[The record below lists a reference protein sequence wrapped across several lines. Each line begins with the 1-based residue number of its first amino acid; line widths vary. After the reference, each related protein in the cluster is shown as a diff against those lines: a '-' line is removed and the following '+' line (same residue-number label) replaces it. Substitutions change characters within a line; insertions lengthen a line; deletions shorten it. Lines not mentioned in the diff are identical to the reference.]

1 MRRHRVS
8 VMFQCCMRPWAQSS
22 VGPSLCD
29 PWDRRIVFRVKTKQK
44 TAQTRPGPAEAI
56 HTLRAL
62 PGPRLCIGAPRV
74 QFLAF
79 MWPHR
84 AMSQARA
91 PVAHIASALHGRRL
105 IPSAEDAPQTRP
117 CAARKS
123 RGTQTM
129 RDRKRCG
136 IEHACACAEQWQ
148 ANQTKRPLPP
158 KGDDDHMMICSTQS
172 RGTQEARDS
181 KEVSS
186 TQSRGT
192 QEARYSKR

>member
-1 MRRHRVS
+1 
-8 VMFQCCMRPWAQSS
+8 MFQCCMRPWAQSS
-22 VGPSLCD
+22 VGSSLCD

-44 TAQTRPGPAEAI
+44 TAQTRPGRAEAL

-117 CAARKS
+117 SAARKS

-158 KGDDDHMMICSTQS
+158 KGDDDHVMMCSTQKV
-172 RGTQEARDS
+172 EAR
-181 KEVSS
+181 K
-186 TQSRGT
+186 
-192 QEARYSKR
+192 KRETPKR

>member
-1 MRRHRVS
+1 MIAGDCVS
-8 VMFQCCMRPWAQSS
+8 
-22 VGPSLCD
+22 PSRFSHVSMLHASLGSIQRGLLPVRSMD
-29 PWDRRIVFRVKTKQK
+29 PWEKRSWIVFRVKTKFNKK
-44 TAQTRPGPAEAI
+44 TAQTRPGHPPA
-56 HTLRAL
+56 LRAL

-117 CAARKS
+117 SAARKS

-158 KGDDDHMMICSTQS
+158 KGDDDHVMMCSTQKVEVRKKRDFS
-172 RGTQEARDS
+172 RGE
-181 KEVSS
+181 
-186 TQSRGT
+186 
-192 QEARYSKR
+192 